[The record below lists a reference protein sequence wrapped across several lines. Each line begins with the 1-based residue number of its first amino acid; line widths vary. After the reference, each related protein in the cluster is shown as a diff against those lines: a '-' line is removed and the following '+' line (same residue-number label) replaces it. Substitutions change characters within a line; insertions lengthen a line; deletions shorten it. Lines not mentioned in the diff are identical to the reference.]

1 MIYVVAGTVRFPFTR
16 LLCTLNHQKQMGLI
30 QEEVTMQYGS
40 FRPPFKLD
48 QVEYKRPIFPYTEH
62 VTLLKEARI
71 VISEA
76 GEDIVLL
83 CLMMGKVP
91 IVVPRKQIYGEQV
104 DDHQVELA
112 HRLEQ
117 SNKAIVV
124 YEEEQ
129 LPVTIQTYEER
140 VTNCLVQ
147 QEQAF
152 TVEEPKLQQELR
164 LLLEKNLSN
173 RLISMDMAT

>member
-16 LLCTLNHQKQMGLI
+16 LLCTLNHQKQMGFI
-30 QEEVTMQYGS
+30 QEELSMQYGS

-62 VTLLKEARI
+62 LSLLKEARI

-83 CLMMGKVP
+83 CLMMGKIP
-91 IVVPRKQIYGEQV
+91 IVVPRRQIYGEQV

-112 HRLEQ
+112 QRLEM
-117 SNKAIVV
+117 SNRAIVV

-129 LPVTIQTYEER
+129 LPSAIQLYEER
-140 VTNCLVQ
+140 ANSCLIQ
-147 QEQAF
+147 QKHSL
-152 TVEEPKLQQELR
+152 TVEEPKLHQELSS
-164 LLLEKNLSN
+164 LLEEHLSKG
-173 RLISMDMAT
+173 LISIDMAT